1 MKKDIQM
8 PLVEG
13 VYVAITQEEKKDSE
27 NVWYVYLIND
37 KEHAIEN
44 VLVNSRGYLS
54 DLKGAQEKSSVLRHF
69 YKVIGPKSAQK
80 VEVIVE
86 EVFKLNNEFFV
97 SFYANNQL
105 YDKRFVFVPDS
116 IQEKNFSTIPVIQQ
130 KGVWIK

>member
-116 IQEKNFSTIPVIQQ
+116 IQEKNFS
-130 KGVWIK
+130 K

>member
-37 KEHAIEN
+37 KDHSIEN

-54 DLKGAQEKSSVLRHF
+54 DLKGEQEKSSVLRHF

-105 YDKRFVFVPDS
+105 YDKRFVFVPDA
-116 IQEKNFSTIPVIQQ
+116 IQEKNYSTIPVIQQ